1 MISPLFLGSCS
12 LFEDNNLGSLSFSL
26 PSDAFYSLRAAET
39 ESLFL
44 DISLKGEY
52 EASRTLAVTTDMK
65 VVFDRIPVGKKIYVE
80 AVIYRS
86 NPDNSN
92 SKEVCYAGKSDYIRI
107 GPDDNRINLRLKG
120 AGGLSVKVNIA
131 ESQSDLTLS
140 YSKNGALF
148 TFTASL
154 SNGAASSMI
163 PSGARY
169 IWYLDGEVQEE
180 SAASCTIDTSNM
192 TEGIYEI
199 EVVLDDKSAAA
210 TIEITE

>member
-1 MISPLFLGSCS
+1 M
-12 LFEDNNLGSLSFSL
+12 
-26 PSDAFYSLRAAET
+26 
-39 ESLFL
+39 
-44 DISLKGEY
+44 
-52 EASRTLAVTTDMK
+52 
-65 VVFDRIPVGKKIYVE
+65 
-80 AVIYRS
+80 IYRS
-86 NPDNSN
+86 NPDSLN

-154 SNGAASSMI
+154 SNGAVSSAI
-163 PSGARY
+163 PSGARC

-180 SAASCTIDTSNM
+180 SAASCTIDTSSM
-192 TEGIYEI
+192 CR
-199 EVVLDDKSAAA
+199 SFPAFWMQ
-210 TIEITE
+210 